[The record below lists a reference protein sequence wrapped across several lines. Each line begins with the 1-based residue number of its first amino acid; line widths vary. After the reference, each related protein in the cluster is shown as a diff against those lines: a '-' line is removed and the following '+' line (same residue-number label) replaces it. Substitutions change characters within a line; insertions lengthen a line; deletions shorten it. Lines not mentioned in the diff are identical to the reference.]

1 MINGLHT
8 FKFTATAE
16 VVPTEVQLST
26 EELLFRFDDGNLDP
40 SVTKTLTLTNPGT
53 FPAHFTWEHP
63 QGLKGKPA
71 FLPHPMSGEVAPRK
85 SLQVQ
90 VTFTPYLGA
99 QSEHAL
105 TLQIRG
111 GASRT
116 LVCRADVREARLVAV
131 ERKLEY
137 GVVAVGAPFEKA
149 LHLKN
154 VGQAPAV
161 FTFEGKHV
169 PPGCVISP
177 QRGSVGPG
185 GTQEVMVEYTAPKSQ
200 LVEATLV
207 AEVRCGKP
215 VKLAMAA
222 EACVP
227 EVAVAEDELDFGGLV
242 VGASSKQP
250 LTLVNRSAVTA
261 TLY

>member
-1 MINGLHT
+1 M
-8 FKFTATAE
+8 
-16 VVPTEVQLST
+16 
-26 EELLFRFDDGNLDP
+26 
-40 SVTKTLTLTNPGT
+40 
-53 FPAHFTWEHP
+53 
-63 QGLKGKPA
+63 
-71 FLPHPMSGEVAPRK
+71 
-85 SLQVQ
+85 
-90 VTFTPYLGA
+90 
-99 QSEHAL
+99 
-105 TLQIRG
+105 
-111 GASRT
+111 
-116 LVCRADVREARLVAV
+116 
-131 ERKLEY
+131 
-137 GVVAVGAPFEKA
+137 GAPFEKA

-242 VGASSKQP
+242 VVRVRVRDRDRLRLRLRVRVGPSPNPSLSPNPNPHPTPHPDQVGWWWAPAPSSRSPSSTGA
-250 LTLVNRSAVTA
+250 RSPRCSTNPNP
-261 TLY
+261 

>member
-1 MINGLHT
+1 M
-8 FKFTATAE
+8 
-16 VVPTEVQLST
+16 
-26 EELLFRFDDGNLDP
+26 
-40 SVTKTLTLTNPGT
+40 
-53 FPAHFTWEHP
+53 
-63 QGLKGKPA
+63 
-71 FLPHPMSGEVAPRK
+71 
-85 SLQVQ
+85 
-90 VTFTPYLGA
+90 
-99 QSEHAL
+99 
-105 TLQIRG
+105 
-111 GASRT
+111 
-116 LVCRADVREARLVAV
+116 
-131 ERKLEY
+131 
-137 GVVAVGAPFEKA
+137 GAPFEKA

-242 VGASSKQP
+242 VVRARVRDRDRLRVRVRVRVGPNLDPIISPSLSP
-250 LTLVNRSAVTA
+250 NPNPNPNPNPTLT
-261 TLY
+261 

>member
-1 MINGLHT
+1 M
-8 FKFTATAE
+8 
-16 VVPTEVQLST
+16 
-26 EELLFRFDDGNLDP
+26 
-40 SVTKTLTLTNPGT
+40 
-53 FPAHFTWEHP
+53 
-63 QGLKGKPA
+63 
-71 FLPHPMSGEVAPRK
+71 
-85 SLQVQ
+85 
-90 VTFTPYLGA
+90 
-99 QSEHAL
+99 
-105 TLQIRG
+105 
-111 GASRT
+111 
-116 LVCRADVREARLVAV
+116 
-131 ERKLEY
+131 
-137 GVVAVGAPFEKA
+137 GAPFEKA

-169 PPGCVISP
+169 PPGVVISP

-261 TLY
+261 MLFCDLSDQPEFELQLFKPGGDDDGGGDHKTEKTSTVAGGEEEEAELPLTLVEQPKGLKGEVDQSAADGRAVSTSPPRTGDSAAVPEQRLQPQRQP

>member
-1 MINGLHT
+1 M
-8 FKFTATAE
+8 
-16 VVPTEVQLST
+16 
-26 EELLFRFDDGNLDP
+26 
-40 SVTKTLTLTNPGT
+40 
-53 FPAHFTWEHP
+53 
-63 QGLKGKPA
+63 
-71 FLPHPMSGEVAPRK
+71 APRK

-116 LVCRADVREARLVAV
+116 LVCKADVREARLVAV

>member
-1 MINGLHT
+1 M
-8 FKFTATAE
+8 
-16 VVPTEVQLST
+16 
-26 EELLFRFDDGNLDP
+26 
-40 SVTKTLTLTNPGT
+40 
-53 FPAHFTWEHP
+53 
-63 QGLKGKPA
+63 
-71 FLPHPMSGEVAPRK
+71 
-85 SLQVQ
+85 
-90 VTFTPYLGA
+90 
-99 QSEHAL
+99 
-105 TLQIRG
+105 
-111 GASRT
+111 
-116 LVCRADVREARLVAV
+116 
-131 ERKLEY
+131 
-137 GVVAVGAPFEKA
+137 GAPFEKA

-169 PPGCVISP
+169 PPGVVISP

-242 VGASSKQP
+242 VVRARVRDRDRLRLRLRVRVGVGPSPNPSLSPNPNPHPNPHPDQVGWWWAPAPSSRSPSSTGA
-250 LTLVNRSAVTA
+250 RSPRCSTNPNP
-261 TLY
+261 